1 MNPASARALP
11 STRFARR
18 RERTR
23 RELLAAATG
32 VLARKGLRD
41 TKIADIAAAADVG
54 VGTVYLHFA
63 TKEALVEAV
72 VEDAVAR
79 MKAAIDAA
87 RDAATD
93 PVAKVRAANAALCRF
108 ARENR
113 EVFRI
118 VFGHAAAHHDVI
130 RRAQD
135 LFAAD
140 VAETIR
146 AGITS
151 GAFKPVPVEP
161 AAQAAVGM
169 ATQLLSWWT
178 AHQTVPIEVLEQT
191 MATLAL
197 EGLRARAD
205 DERSR

>member
-1 MNPASARALP
+1 MNTASARALP

-23 RELLAAATG
+23 RELLAAATA

-54 VGTVYLHFA
+54 VGTVYLHFP
-63 TKEALVEAV
+63 TKQALVEAV

-87 RDAATD
+87 RDAAHD

-140 VAETIR
+140 VATTIR
-146 AGITS
+146 AGIAS

-178 AHQTVPIEVLEQT
+178 AHQAVPIEVLEQT

-197 EGLRARAD
+197 EGLRARAG

>member
-1 MNPASARALP
+1 MNTASVRALP

-32 VLARKGLRD
+32 VLARKGLAD

-63 TKEALVEAV
+63 TKEALVEA
-72 VEDAVAR
+72 AVAR

-87 RDAATD
+87 RDAAHD

-140 VAETIR
+140 VAATIR
-146 AGITS
+146 AGIAS

-178 AHQTVPIEVLEQT
+178 AHQAVPIEVLEQT